1 VRLSPLPSIC
11 LVLFAAL
18 VVGRSEFYLP
28 ARESMRVDV
37 VRLAL
42 GMYRTRIET
51 AGLRRELPRL
61 QQEIAD
67 LTAQLQELSQ
77 RVASAFSNELYL
89 VVNPATNRLAMKR
102 GQQVLLE
109 AAISTGSNDSLAGPR
124 RKWVFRT
131 PRGVMTVLR
140 KKKDPVWLKPDW
152 AFLEKGESIPAWNSP
167 LRREKG
173 VLGDFLLDLGGGV
186 MIHGTPME
194 HLLGRSVT
202 HGCVRVG
209 KTDLTVLYDSVPV
222 GTKVFIF

>member
-18 VVGRSEFYLP
+18 VVGWSEFYLP